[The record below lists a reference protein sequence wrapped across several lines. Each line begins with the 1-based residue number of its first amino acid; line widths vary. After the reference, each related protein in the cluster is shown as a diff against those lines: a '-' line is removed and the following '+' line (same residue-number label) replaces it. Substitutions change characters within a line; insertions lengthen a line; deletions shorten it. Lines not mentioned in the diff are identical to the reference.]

1 MVFLRK
7 AQAQY
12 LQPVTAEC
20 PACKRPKPTLF
31 STIVAETV
39 NSLYQNPL
47 YMPVQRRPK
56 IHLAN
61 QGTAINPS
69 YSPHEGKFSR
79 SYLLSFTHSLTR
91 AV

>member
-1 MVFLRK
+1 MVFLGK
-7 AQAQY
+7 AQARH
-12 LQPVTAEC
+12 LQRFTARSIMH
-20 PACKRPKPTLF
+20 KRQKQALF

-39 NSLYQNPL
+39 NSLYQNTL
-47 YMPVQRRPK
+47 YMPVRYRPK

-79 SYLLSFTHSLTR
+79 PKQLSFTHSLTR

>member
-7 AQAQY
+7 AQDRY
-12 LQPVTAEC
+12 LQRLTAQRS
-20 PACKRPKPTLF
+20 PCKRQKRTLF

-39 NSLYQNPL
+39 NSLYQNSL
-47 YMPVQRRPK
+47 YMPGRHRPK

-69 YSPHEGKFSR
+69 YSPHEGKFNR
-79 SYLLSFTHSLTR
+79 SSLLGFTRSLTR
-91 AV
+91 AA